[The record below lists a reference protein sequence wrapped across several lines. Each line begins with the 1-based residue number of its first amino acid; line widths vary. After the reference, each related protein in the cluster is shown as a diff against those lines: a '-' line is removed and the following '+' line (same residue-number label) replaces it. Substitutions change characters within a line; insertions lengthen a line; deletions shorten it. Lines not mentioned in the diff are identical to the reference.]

1 MGTGTQ
7 QSQSKRR
14 KENKIK
20 QHKQEISKMRRKG
33 IINNIGL
40 IIGKSLVSQNK
51 NMKELSEISRP
62 KIDKN
67 LKKLEDMLSRQIT
80 KFKIPNEFSTKDT
93 NSEVKL
99 KLKF

>member
-20 QHKQEISKMRRKG
+20 QHKQEISKMRRRG